1 MKVTDIVINKI
12 NRFKSGYV
20 FTYDDFDLPVNKI
33 QALKKILSRLVASG
47 KIARLAKGQFY
58 KPEDSIFGMLR
69 PTEYQVVKDLLE
81 EENKIIGY
89 LTGLSIYNRLSLTTQ
104 VSNTIQIGT
113 NKERKTKTR
122 GKYRIRFIRQKNTI
136 TKENIPLLQILDS
149 IRFIKKIPDA
159 DVTNSCKRIISIL
172 KELNETDRLSIA
184 KYALKYNPGTR
195 ALTGAM
201 LEQIDGSLITE
212 SLYRSLNPA
221 TVFEFKISKEFIL
234 ENDKWRIQ

>member
-58 KPEDSIFGMLR
+58 KPENSIFGILR
-69 PTEYQVVKDLLE
+69 PAEYQVVKDLLE